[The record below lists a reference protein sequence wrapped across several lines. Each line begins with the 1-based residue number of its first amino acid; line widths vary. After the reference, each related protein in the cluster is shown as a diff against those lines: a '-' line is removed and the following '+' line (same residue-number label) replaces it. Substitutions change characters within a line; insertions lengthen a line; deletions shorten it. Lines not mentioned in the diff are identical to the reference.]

1 MSIGT
6 IRVVLMVLVAAV
18 AELVGD
24 RADRAS
30 SGHGFGTS
38 LSEAIEQEVDVYAFL
53 FHQLGRVSP
62 PVT

>member
-1 MSIGT
+1 
-6 IRVVLMVLVAAV
+6 MVLVAA
-18 AELVGD
+18 AELVGA

-53 FHQLGRVSP
+53 FHQLGVEYRPVSHDGGA
-62 PVT
+62 TRSLR

>member
-1 MSIGT
+1 M
-6 IRVVLMVLVAAV
+6 LLLAAV